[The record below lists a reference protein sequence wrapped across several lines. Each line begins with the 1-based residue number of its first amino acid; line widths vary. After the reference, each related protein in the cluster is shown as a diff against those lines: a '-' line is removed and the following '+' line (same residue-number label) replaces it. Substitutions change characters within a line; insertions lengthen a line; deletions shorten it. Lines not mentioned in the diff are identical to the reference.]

1 MKKYK
6 LVNNENEEISF
17 NIPLSNVIEDRR
29 GDKPGALHISDT
41 NTIFQFASQA
51 EDDFDNHKYTVN
63 ASQDFK
69 YSNGDTTHINTLL
82 KHKGQT
88 FLCSPQFGREE
99 TTETMPNMYS
109 EDWIAISDIQHG
121 KFIGRD
127 TNPTE
132 LGDYNRIN
140 NGNAI
145 EKLFDT
151 LISYNFYDYFNDGDW
166 YALTT
171 LNGHVY
177 TMRLNY
183 NEWVNKN
190 GKKCMSV
197 DAISDEVIPIIRYK
211 VSEILE
217 KTDTKSLTSL
227 ERASNLSVFGR
238 IFDSLQEYRTTNLT
252 GLHSFG
258 LAGPYI
264 KWRYYHGYDRTL
276 PLEKGGVYTTDSKQG
291 YYLDQVDSVYKKN
304 MYEVPNIWLPN
315 EKEVFGV
322 TYNCVCPEVEAAF
335 KQYKTLDTAFKRVK
349 TLNGKPVPWMTLSM
363 HKSTPHP
370 IIVDSNGN
378 ELSYEYWAQHGGFD
392 EYIYLPLCVTLLT
405 IWNDNN

>member
-29 GDKPGALHISDT
+29 GDKPGALHMSDT
-41 NTIFQFASQA
+41 NRIFQFASQA

-69 YSNGDTTHINTLL
+69 YSDGDTTHINTLL

-88 FLCSPQFGREE
+88 FLCSPQLGRGE

-109 EDWIAISDIQHG
+109 EDWVAISDTQHG

-127 TNPTE
+127 ADPAE

-140 NGNAI
+140 NGDAI

-151 LISYNFYDYFNDGDW
+151 LVSHNFYDYFNDGDW
-166 YALTT
+166 YTLTT

-197 DAISDEVIPIIRYK
+197 DAISDEVIPIIRYR

-217 KTDTKSLTSL
+217 KADTESLTSL
-227 ERASNLSVFGR
+227 ERASNLSIFGR
-238 IFDSLQEYRTTNLT
+238 IFDSLQTYRTTNLT

-264 KWRYYHGYDRTL
+264 KWRYYHGYDRAL
-276 PLEKGGVYTTDSKQG
+276 PLEKGGVYTTNSEQG
-291 YYLDQVDSVYKKN
+291 YYLDMVDSVYKKN

-322 TYNCVCPEVEAAF
+322 TYNCVCPEVEATF

-370 IIVDSNGN
+370 IIVDDNGN
-378 ELSYEYWAQHGGFD
+378 ELSYEYWAQHDGFD
-392 EYIYLPLCVTLLT
+392 KYIYLPLCVTLLT
-405 IWNDNN
+405 IWNDN

>member
-1 MKKYK
+1 MRKYN

-17 NIPLSNVIEDRR
+17 NIPLSNVVENRI
-29 GDKPGALHISDT
+29 GDIAGTIHISDT
-41 NTIFQFASQA
+41 NRIFQLSSQV
-51 EDDFDNHKYTVN
+51 EDDFDNYKYTVN

-69 YSNGDTTHINTLL
+69 YSDGETTQINTLT

-109 EDWIAISDIQHG
+109 EDWVAISDIQHG

-127 TNPTE
+127 ANPTE

-151 LISYNFYDYFNDGDW
+151 LVSHNFYDYFNDGDW

-171 LNGHVY
+171 LNNHVY

-211 VSEILE
+211 VNEILE

-227 ERASNLSVFGR
+227 EIASNLSVFGR

-258 LAGPYI
+258 LTGPYI

-276 PLEKGGVYTTDSKQG
+276 PVEKGGVYTTDPKQD
-291 YYLDQVDSVYKKN
+291 YYLDQVDSVYKK
-304 MYEVPNIWLPN
+304 YV
-315 EKEVFGV
+315 
-322 TYNCVCPEVEAAF
+322 
-335 KQYKTLDTAFKRVK
+335 
-349 TLNGKPVPWMTLSM
+349 
-363 HKSTPHP
+363 
-370 IIVDSNGN
+370 
-378 ELSYEYWAQHGGFD
+378 
-392 EYIYLPLCVTLLT
+392 
-405 IWNDNN
+405 